1 MDLGFAHLQARAQEG
16 EGYLRNLFAL
26 LPRRVGPDAGIEK
39 REVLYC
45 LPGKVR
51 SAISDPLRKLG
62 MNDPFVWS
70 IHKCVTEA
78 KSRPHIPCDIVFING
93 VIFLARWQEWAGM
106 PWISCI
112 LQEVH
117 RVTEFLQPD
126 RLTGS
131 TFYGADCI
139 PCQLTCKD
147 RAEGHI
153 MPYLVKHT
161 PPVGY
166 HYISTEDF
174 TLGAGQPHMKRRDI
188 GKVKMRR
195 FRPVLN
201 SSYHV
206 NRVLRLNIYLI

>member
-1 MDLGFAHLQARAQEG
+1 
-16 EGYLRNLFAL
+16 
-26 LPRRVGPDAGIEK
+26 
-39 REVLYC
+39 
-45 LPGKVR
+45 
-51 SAISDPLRKLG
+51 
-62 MNDPFVWS
+62 
-70 IHKCVTEA
+70 
-78 KSRPHIPCDIVFING
+78 
-93 VIFLARWQEWAGM
+93 M

-126 RLTGS
+126 RLTGC

-188 GKVKMRR
+188 SKVKVRR